1 METTEFVAQLPGAVR
16 GARTNQNG
24 SIVITKPRDFYP
36 GTNVGTL
43 LLVASSLLLAGLA
56 AAMGVVSW
64 HAQFA
69 YVLSVKHQPLAAGLE
84 AVGLDAGAVIFSVL
98 GIALARLGRRALIER
113 ALVVLCAGGSCA
125 MNLLSADLGSPRS
138 IAVYVMPPLLFAAGS
153 DRLIAVIR
161 RSALGVAEDTDD
173 QRSAFRLAGRAGLYV
188 LRLVAAPPST
198 LLGARRALLDA
209 TPLPEKALPA
219 PDPIR
224 ALPAPEKP
232 AQPRVRSRK
241 AKPTTK
247 TEAMLALVVERHG
260 ALADIPLEKVG
271 QLATDAAAVT
281 GLHPGSARGALRRAV
296 LAAQAAAA
304 DPESTEG
311 GEDR

>member
-1 METTEFVAQLPGAVR
+1 METAEFVAQLPGTVT

-24 SIVITKPRDFYP
+24 SVVVTKPSHFYP
-36 GTNVGTL
+36 DTNVGTL
-43 LLVASSLLLAGLA
+43 LLVASRLLLAGLA

-125 MNLLSADLGSPRS
+125 MNLLSANLGSPRS
-138 IAVYVMPPLLFAAGS
+138 VAVYVMPPLLFAAGS

-161 RSALGVAEDTDD
+161 RSALGPAEDSDD

-198 LLGARRALLDA
+198 LLGARRALLTA
-209 TPLPEKALPA
+209 TPLPQKALPA
-219 PDPIR
+219 PEAPL
-224 ALPAPEKP
+224 ALPGPQKP
-232 AQPRVRSRK
+232 VQRRPR
-241 AKPTTK
+241 KPKPPTK
-247 TEAMLALVVERHG
+247 TEALLALVVERHG
-260 ALADIPLEKVG
+260 PLTEIPLEKVG
-271 QLATDAAAVT
+271 QIATDAAAVT

-296 LAAQAAAA
+296 VAARAGNAA
-304 DPESTEG
+304 PESAGG
-311 GEDR
+311 GEES